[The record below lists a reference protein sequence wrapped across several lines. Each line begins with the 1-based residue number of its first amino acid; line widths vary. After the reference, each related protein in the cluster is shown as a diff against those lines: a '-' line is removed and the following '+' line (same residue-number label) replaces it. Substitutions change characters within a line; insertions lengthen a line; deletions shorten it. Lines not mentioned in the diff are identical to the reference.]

1 MSADPANG
9 GIEVRVRKVSRNG
22 NSSFE
27 PLTTLRE
34 EEESGNHCHAAG
46 KHAACLQHVKHE
58 THDVHKVSAN
68 NKSASP
74 SHDGEEDVPLISK
87 YVLALRPW
95 SFSASLTPV
104 MLGAVLA
111 YKCTLVQRDSGLFD
125 PLILIVTLCT
135 VVAVHAAGNIANTYY
150 DYVKHVDRKAQS
162 EDRTLVDHRLTVDEL
177 TGLGVLSYSVGCFGM
192 VCLCFLSSARIE
204 HLALVF
210 FGGLSASFA
219 YTGGIGFKYI
229 GLGDVV
235 ILIIFGPTSL
245 LFSYMAQT
253 GGLNVGAALY
263 AIPLAMNTE
272 AIFHCNNTRNM
283 ESDRSAGAVT
293 LAILIGSQMSHV
305 LYALLLFVPYIVF
318 IFMGLHCS
326 FFFLIPLVTIPQA
339 FRLEKEFRSQDLSQ
353 LPRRTARLNL
363 YFGIFYLM
371 ACCLTEASNLPLLT
385 TSLSSF

>member
-1 MSADPANG
+1 MEPSNG
-9 GIEVRVRKVSRNG
+9 STETRVRKISRNG

-27 PLTTLRE
+27 PLSTLRE
-34 EEESGNHCHAAG
+34 EDLEESSKQCHAAAN
-46 KHAACLQHVKHE
+46 KHVVRQQ
-58 THDVHKVSAN
+58 DVSRHMTRSHKQGTTENVGN
-68 NKSASP
+68 GFRLLRN
-74 SHDGEEDVPLISK
+74 
-87 YVLALRPW
+87 YYQALRPW
-95 SFSASLTPV
+95 SFCASMSPV
-104 MLGAVLA
+104 VLGAVLA

-125 PLILIVTLCT
+125 PLILVVTLCT
-135 VVAVHAAGNIANTYY
+135 VVSVHAAGNIANTYY
-150 DYVKHVDRKAQS
+150 DYVKQVDRKAQS

-177 TGLGVLSYSVGCFGM
+177 TVLGVLVYSVGCFGM
-192 VCLCFLSSARIE
+192 ICLCFISSARIE

-253 GGLNVGAALY
+253 GGLNLGAALY

-293 LAILIGSQMSHV
+293 LAILIGPQMSHV
-305 LYALLLFVPYIVF
+305 LYALLLFVPYFVF
-318 IFMGLHCS
+318 VFMGLHCS
-326 FFFLIPLVTIPQA
+326 IFFLIPLLTIPKA
-339 FRLEKEFRSQDLSQ
+339 FQLEKEFRNHQLNK

-363 YFGIFYLM
+363 YFGTFYLI
-371 ACCLTEASNLPLLT
+371 ACCLTEASKLPLLT
-385 TSLSSF
+385 ASLSSF